1 MRNGKNALH
10 AVLVGL
16 VVACLSTPVSS
27 FAQGARRPMGPPP
40 AAPKATVMT
49 TGAWQTKSIDYL
61 KASDSGE
68 DFQFGTAVA
77 VSGDGNTMAVGAVG
91 ETSAS
96 KGINSVPSGNAPYS
110 GAVHVYS
117 RSATGWKQQAY
128 VKASNTAEGAQFGG
142 SVALSKDGNLLA
154 VGAPGESSAAKGING
169 DQNDRSIDDAGAVY
183 LFTRNGTMWTQQAY
197 VKASNTFATDTG
209 YAFGTALALSA
220 DGKTLAV
227 GSAAEASNGWG
238 VNGNQTD
245 HSAQDAGAVYTFVYD
260 GNNWSQQGYLK
271 PWNTT
276 AGGGLFGYAVG
287 LSGNGDTLAVGAQN
301 EDATR
306 GGVYV
311 FRRAHGVWSQE
322 TRFPDAPNAE
332 GDDQLGCSVAIS
344 DDGNTIVSGACEEDA
359 LLVGIQPPTA
369 GGNDRSTDVST
380 GAAYVWVHGADG
392 RWSLQTYMKSFNTR
406 VNDQFGWSLAM
417 SGDGNTIAVGAHYE
431 DSGAKGINGDMTDF
445 SMEDAGAVYIYTR
458 SGNTWVPTSYVKP
471 SNTEATEE
479 FGTPVAIS
487 TDGKVLVVGATKEN
501 RDAKGINGRPTG
513 KHVTNAGA
521 AYVYY

>member
-1 MRNGKNALH
+1 MQYWLVSWWH
-10 AVLVGL
+10 AFQVR
-16 VVACLSTPVSS
+16 S
-27 FAQGARRPMGPPP
+27 FAPGGGGRGARAGLLRLPGDPKSKQGP
-40 AAPKATVMT
+40 
-49 TGAWQTKSIDYL
+49 WQTKSIDYL